1 MEVNY
6 TLDAFIGIITSF
18 LDIVYFQKITQVK
31 LDLKHKGFL
40 LLIVLIVGE
49 IINESVSGALS
60 TFLADMFVLLGLL
73 LLYKNKLNI
82 NLLVGSL
89 ITVYFL
95 DLMLDYI
102 NSIITSLS
110 NSLYV
115 QDFSTIVLIALEYCL
130 IFKYHS
136 FFKEQLTNKNKKV
149 FISLLIYL
157 YIIETII
164 GIILGKSKVIPPVS
178 KFLAETLLI
187 QGGFAIVIY
196 ISLIR
201 LQKNI
206 LNKQQQE
213 KLQEELLQQ
222 KEYAETLEKEED
234 SLRRFRHDYK
244 NMLTAVK
251 YSVKKGN
258 YDEAIAELDRY
269 SEENLDKNAL
279 LKYKDVNHVKDE
291 YVKSLLIAKISKM
304 ANDGIKYNFEC
315 RKDIPSL
322 LEDIEKL
329 DLIRILGITID
340 NAIEENEKILAA
352 SNKNDTDIQIMMNTS
367 EDVKLEFEIRNK
379 ILTDDISLAQ
389 MKKRGYTT
397 KKDHDG
403 VGLANIEQ
411 IKQKYPAME
420 ISYSIEDG
428 YFDFYMVIE
437 EDENYDED
445 NYL

>member
-1 MEVNY
+1 MEIDISSFV
-6 TLDAFIGIITSF
+6 IILSSL

-40 LLIVLIVGE
+40 LLIILIVGE
-49 IINESVSGALS
+49 IINESISGALS
-60 TFLADMFVLLGLL
+60 TFLADVFVLLGILF
-73 LLYKNKLNI
+73 LYRNRLKI
-82 NLLVGSL
+82 NFIVGSL
-89 ITVYFL
+89 ITVYLL
-95 DLMLDYI
+95 DLIIDYI
-102 NSIITSLS
+102 YSIVADLSSLLYIQDI
-110 NSLYV
+110 SLV
-115 QDFSTIVLIALEYCL
+115 ILMSVEFVI

-136 FFKEQLTNKNKKV
+136 FFKEQLTNKNRKI
-149 FISLLIYL
+149 FLYLLTYL
-157 YIIETII
+157 YIISIAIMTIF
-164 GIILGKSKVIPPVS
+164 GKSKVIPPVS
-178 KFLAETLLI
+178 KFLAGTLLI

-201 LQKNI
+201 VQKNI

-213 KLQEELLQQ
+213 KLRKELLQQ
-222 KEYAETLEKEED
+222 KKYAETLEKEED

-251 YSVKKGN
+251 YSVRNGN

-279 LKYKDVNHVKDE
+279 LKYKDVNHIKDE
-291 YVKSLLIAKISKM
+291 YFKSLLITKISKM
-304 ANDGIKYNFEC
+304 ANDNIKYNFEC
-315 RKDIPSL
+315 RKDIPAL
-322 LEDIEKL
+322 TDDIEIL
-329 DLIRILGITID
+329 DLIRILGIAID
-340 NAIEENEKILAA
+340 NAIEENEKILAS
-352 SNKNDTDIQIMMNTS
+352 SNKNETDIQIMINTS

-379 ILTDDISLAQ
+379 ILNDNVNLAQ
-389 MKKRGYTT
+389 MKKHGYTT
-397 KKDHDG
+397 KKGHDG

-411 IKQKYPAME
+411 IKRKYPAID

-437 EDENYDED
+437 EDEDYDED

>member
-1 MEVNY
+1 MTYLYFTGVG
-6 TLDAFIGIITSF
+6 IGII
-18 LDIVYFQKITQVK
+18 Y
-31 LDLKHKGFL
+31 
-40 LLIVLIVGE
+40 
-49 IINESVSGALS
+49 S
-60 TFLADMFVLLGLL
+60 T
-73 LLYKNKLNI
+73 NQN
-82 NLLVGSL
+82 
-89 ITVYFL
+89 
-95 DLMLDYI
+95 
-102 NSIITSLS
+102 
-110 NSLYV
+110 
-115 QDFSTIVLIALEYCL
+115 
-130 IFKYHS
+130 
-136 FFKEQLTNKNKKV
+136 
-149 FISLLIYL
+149 YL
-157 YIIETII
+157 
-164 GIILGKSKVIPPVS
+164 PVS
-178 KFLAETLLI
+178 VFLSIMLI
-187 QGGFAIVIY
+187 IQTIFGIGFFY
-196 ISLIR
+196 LLIR

-222 KEYAETLEKEED
+222 KEYAEALEKEED

-244 NMLTAVK
+244 NMLTAVN
-251 YSVKKGN
+251 YSVKMGN

-269 SEENLDKNAL
+269 SEKNLDENAL

-322 LEDIEKL
+322 SEDIERL
-329 DLIRILGITID
+329 DLIRILGIAID
-340 NAIEENEKILAA
+340 NAIEENEKILVT

-379 ILTDDISLAQ
+379 ILTDDVSLAQ

-397 KKDHDG
+397 KKDHEG

-411 IKQKYPAME
+411 IKQKYPAMD

>member
-1 MEVNY
+1 MEIDVISNI
-6 TLDAFIGIITSF
+6 DIILSSI

-40 LLIVLIVGE
+40 LLIILIVGE
-49 IINESVSGALS
+49 VINESTSGALS

-73 LLYKNKLNI
+73 FLYKNRLNI

-102 NSIITSLS
+102 NSIIADLSSSLS
-110 NSLYV
+110 V
-115 QDFSTIVLIALEYCL
+115 QDFSTIVLITIEYYL

-136 FFKEQLTNKNKKV
+136 FFRKQLTNKNKKV
-149 FISLLIYL
+149 FIFLLTYL
-157 YIIETII
+157 YIIGITIA
-164 GIILGKSKVIPPVS
+164 IILGKSKVVPPIY
-178 KFLAETLLI
+178 KFLAGTLLI
-187 QGGFAIVIY
+187 QAVFAIVIY
-196 ISLIR
+196 ILLIKT
-201 LQKNI
+201 QKNI

-222 KEYAETLEKEED
+222 KRYAETLEKEED

-251 YSVKKGN
+251 YSVKNGN
-258 YDEAIAELDRY
+258 YDEAIVELDRY

-279 LKYKDVNHVKDE
+279 LKYKDVNHIKDE
-291 YVKSLLIAKISKM
+291 YVKSLLITKISKM
-304 ANDGIKYNFEC
+304 ANANIKYNFEC

-322 LEDIEKL
+322 SEDIEIL
-329 DLIRILGITID
+329 DLIRILGIAID
-340 NAIEENEKILAA
+340 NAIEESEKILAA
-352 SNKNDTDIQIMMNTS
+352 SNKNDTDIQIMMNTA

-379 ILTDDISLAQ
+379 ILTDDVSLAQ

-397 KKDHDG
+397 KKGHDG

-411 IKQKYPAME
+411 IKQKYPAMD

-437 EDENYDED
+437 EDGDYDED